1 MPKRNVYFSDDDVKL
16 WDNLPEGMRS
26 RLLRDFLIEH
36 ENIRSSGLTRE
47 DRRRELLRGRIR
59 RHRDE
64 VRRMEDKSDEYGYL
78 AEGAREEALELE
90 EAFEEEFGFYPAA
103 LDIHNETEE
112 VSFDL
117 WDTILAQAE
126 HYALNET
133 IFTSPSGRNRY
144 RIQGVKKGKIMVE
157 RMDTNSKK
165 PSTFT
170 VRTIEK
176 AVERLKQAGGGKIR
190 RGHFM
195 PVIAQECA
203 AVELHP
209 SLRYEED
216 WLILSHEGQ
225 VIS

>member
-36 ENIRSSGLTRE
+36 ENIRTTGLTQE
-47 DRRRELLRGRIR
+47 DRRRELLRGRIM

-64 VRRMEDKSDEYGYL
+64 VSRLEEKSDEYSHL
-78 AEGAREEALELE
+78 ALGALEEALTLE
-90 EAFEEEFGFYPAA
+90 EVYEEEFGHFSSS

-195 PVIAQECA
+195 PIIAQECA

-209 SLRYEED
+209 SLRYEGD
-216 WLILSHEGQ
+216 WLMLSHE
-225 VIS
+225 